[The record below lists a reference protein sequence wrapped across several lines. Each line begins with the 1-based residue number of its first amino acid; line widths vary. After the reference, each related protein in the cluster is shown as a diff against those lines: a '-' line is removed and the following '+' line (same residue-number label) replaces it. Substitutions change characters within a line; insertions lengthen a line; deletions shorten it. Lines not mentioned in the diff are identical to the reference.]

1 MPGLSSLSESFL
13 GLGLGDLCAEKKLS
27 GWSVIG
33 LRPSLMIG
41 ILLGDRLSFIL
52 GILGPSSCLSLI
64 LLRSAIKL
72 GLGEREPPDSRS
84 SCSGV
89 LGEYFSS
96 RRASSNPAKK

>member
-1 MPGLSSLSESFL
+1 MM
-13 GLGLGDLCAEKKLS
+13 
-27 GWSVIG
+27 G
-33 LRPSLMIG
+33 LRPSLMMG

-64 LLRSAIKL
+64 LLRSAIRL
-72 GLGEREPPDSRS
+72 GLGDREPPDSIS

-96 RRASSNPAKK
+96 NPAAKTKMKQ